1 MPDAGSAAMSR
12 SPDPAAGVAL
22 ALEAARDRH
31 APREPLERAPRRR
44 LGDVLAPQRLARILP
59 AAKLVAVA
67 RPEDAVVLG
76 LQHLHRAARKA
87 VGSEHFVLSVG
98 AAPEAD
104 GHRVSLT
111 HLSCGS
117 PVDYLCIRWGR
128 LRVFEPPSVL
138 DCPRASSSARRRFTT
153 TRSSP

>member
-104 GHRVSLT
+104 GHAGEPNAPVLWIA
-111 HLSCGS
+111 CGLLVYTLGA
-117 PVDYLCIRWGR
+117 P
-128 LRVFEPPSVL
+128 E
-138 DCPRASSSARRRFTT
+138 SSARRRFTA

>member
-1 MPDAGSAAMSR
+1 MGLPRVRSAYTGSVHQIR
-12 SPDPAAGVAL
+12 SARV
-22 ALEAARDRH
+22 AARDRH

-111 HLSCGS
+111 
-117 PVDYLCIRWGR
+117 
-128 LRVFEPPSVL
+128 
-138 DCPRASSSARRRFTT
+138 
-153 TRSSP
+153 